1 MRRADR
7 LFLLIQILRR
17 GRVVTAADIAE
28 ELEVS
33 TRTVYRDI
41 ADLTGTGV
49 PIDGEAGVGYVLRP
63 GFDMP
68 PLGFTTDELEALA
81 LGARIVAGCGDK
93 QLARAAEDVLAKVA
107 AAVPEQNAE
116 TIEAIA
122 LLAPPAADRPAV
134 RADIP
139 ALRRAIRERRKVRL
153 TYRSERGDE
162 TTRVIR
168 PLALLYFGPVWLY
181 TGWCEMREDFRHFRL
196 DRVGAADVLDE
207 TFPDKP
213 GYRLAD
219 YLKQEMAKR
228 RERPDVAA
236 TD

>member
-17 GRVVTAADIAE
+17 GRVVTAAQIAE

-81 LGARIVAGCGDK
+81 LGARIVAGSGDAK
-93 QLARAAEDVLAKVA
+93 LARAAEDVLAKVA
-107 AAVPEQNAE
+107 AAVPDQNAQ

-122 LLAPPAADRPAV
+122 LLAPPRLNRPAV
-134 RADIP
+134 TADIP

-153 TYRSERGDE
+153 VYRSEQGEE
-162 TTRVIR
+162 TTRVVR

-181 TGWCEMREDFRHFRL
+181 TGWCEMRRDFRHFRL
-196 DRVGAADVLDE
+196 DRVDAATVLDE
-207 TFPDKP
+207 TFRDTP
-213 GYRLAD
+213 GQRLAD
-219 YLKQEMAKR
+219 YLKQEQDR
-228 RERPDVAA
+228 RRAWRDEM

>member
-17 GRVVTAADIAE
+17 GRVVTASDIAG

-41 ADLTGTGV
+41 ADLTATGV

-81 LGARIVAGCGDK
+81 LGARIVAGSGDEK
-93 QLARAAEDVLAKVA
+93 LARAAEDVLAKVA
-107 AAVPEQNAE
+107 AAVPDQDAE
-116 TIEAIA
+116 TIDAIA
-122 LLAPPAADRPAV
+122 LLAPPDDTRPPV
-134 RADIP
+134 VADIP

-153 TYRSERGDE
+153 AYRSERGDD

-168 PLALLYFGPVWLY
+168 PLVLLYFGPVWLLA
-181 TGWCEMREDFRHFRL
+181 GWCELRRGFRNFRL
-196 DRVGAADVLDE
+196 DWVAGADVLDE
-207 TFPDKP
+207 TFPDAP
-213 GYRLAD
+213 GHRLAD
-219 YLKQEMAKR
+219 YLKLEREKLAPHQSAKA
-228 RERPDVAA
+228 D
-236 TD
+236 